1 MINRQRTD
9 NVLRLKDYPGGAG
22 AGLRTR
28 LCAGRTEIV
37 TAGPNAEFG
46 FIGSDPYNTNAYT
59 GLVVP
64 STITS
69 SLGGRYL
76 MLLAR
81 ASFQSGEKGVRLVG
95 IRQYAEMV
103 ARIPSGTDP
112 LSANGTDRAPPP
124 PGPPVGST
132 VTFRKEI
139 VSPLWHPPDG
149 DLSWHVMVTSP
160 GQRDTRNPA
169 NTDGA
174 VFQNSKSPALLFQTI
189 AGPVTAP
196 TAYTPPNGGRPW
208 GRPIAASLGNI
219 HELRY
224 RWREEDSE
232 YTLDI
237 PVPVPCDVGL
247 YVSVR
252 QNDPATNP
260 KLLVSTLT
268 QQFFALSDED
278 QFLVAY
284 STFAQYGT
292 IAGALVFDQN
302 LGEDVP

>member
-1 MINRQRTD
+1 VIKSQRTD
-9 NVLRLKDYPGGAG
+9 NVLRLRDYPGGVG
-22 AGLRTR
+22 TGLRTR
-28 LCAGRTEIV
+28 LCSGRYEIV

-64 STITS
+64 STPSAAI
-69 SLGGRYL
+69 GGARYL
-76 MLLAR
+76 MQLAR
-81 ASFQSGEKGVRLVG
+81 ASFQSGEQGVRLVG
-95 IRQYAEMV
+95 IRLYAEMV
-103 ARIPSGTDP
+103 ARIPSGTAP
-112 LSANGTDRAPPP
+112 LSANATDRAPPP

-149 DLSWHVMVTSP
+149 DISFHVMVTNRV
-160 GQRDTRNPA
+160 QRDTRHPA
-169 NTDGA
+169 NTDGFI
-174 VFQNSKSPALLFQTI
+174 FQDAKSPALLFQVPSPY
-189 AGPVTAP
+189 A
-196 TAYTPPNGGRPW
+196 PPNGGRPW

-232 YTLDI
+232 YVLDI
-237 PVPVPCDVGL
+237 PVPLPCDVAL
-247 YVSVR
+247 VASVR
-252 QNDPATNP
+252 QNDPTTNP
-260 KLLVSTLT
+260 KLLDTTLT
-268 QQFFALSDED
+268 QQFLALSEED
-278 QFLVAY
+278 KFLVAY
-284 STFAQYGT
+284 SAFAQYGT